1 MLALHPAL
9 EEVTF
14 LLSGGQTCGVERA
27 SREVEAEK
35 PRGWSSSR
43 LCGVF
48 SHLLPLLGQAEG
60 SAKGTSVPTA
70 QRVAEGE
77 VSSRRWLLTSAESQV
92 PGTGLGS
99 GVLNAAFLVK
109 GRWGLR
115 TKETMCG
122 TEARALSSGLAD
134 LGLRTKRVVGTVI
147 LTPSLRETSTRVSH
161 RPASVLLPSIPW

>member
-1 MLALHPAL
+1 MEQQRVLWGLQPFASSTRA
-9 EEVTF
+9 
-14 LLSGGQTCGVERA
+14 GGG
-27 SREVEAEK
+27 
-35 PRGWSSSR
+35 
-43 LCGVF
+43 
-48 SHLLPLLGQAEG
+48 LGQGDLCPHSPEG
-60 SAKGTSVPTA
+60 GRGGSE
-70 QRVAEGE
+70 QQEVAAN
-77 VSSRRWLLTSAESQV
+77 LSAESRV

-115 TKETMCG
+115 TQETMCG

-161 RPASVLLPSIPW
+161 RPAGVLLPSIPW